1 MLIAISI
8 DLYAAC
14 RSQDHRGQAQYHGS
28 PLAKPIMHIQGTVRY
43 GAPHTCRG
51 APRSQSGHRLQL
63 YTAGS
68 CGHIYACTQCMCIV
82 PLPTARETCIDV
94 RIKRGALSWP
104 PLPRFYLERW
114 PLFSWLLDI
123 VGDSLTPAAA
133 TPMPHAPCR
142 MSRAHVIASHRP
154 ADAVEVLE
162 LSRDGRCSVIVACR
176 EHRPAPPPCAPCP
189 STPPPQSP
197 AG

>member
-1 MLIAISI
+1 MQLA
-8 DLYAAC
+8 
-14 RSQDHRGQAQYHGS
+14 RSPSYS
-28 PLAKPIMHIQGTVRY
+28 TVRAT
-43 GAPHTCRG
+43 APHLQ
-51 APRSQSGHRLQL
+51 APRSQSGPCIYCRPLRPYHGTLGHR
-63 YTAGS
+63 
-68 CGHIYACTQCMCIV
+68 IV